1 MYTSYFSRCLL
12 SCQSVNMLHVK
23 PLVPMLSGREDLQV
37 LVSPW
42 FFFYILLY
50 SSPFFFY
57 INLDIFWASFILTEL
72 ALFINL
78 NLNISTFKLTR
89 STRKRFVFANFN
101 WKTQYRTTYFVH
113 HLYSPKLFNF
123 MYRNVLCFTFIVNLI
138 NSYCCLDK

>member
-1 MYTSYFSRCLL
+1 MYRSYFSRCLL
-12 SCQSVNMLHVK
+12 SCLRRHLLSCQSLNMLPVK

-57 INLDIFWASFILTEL
+57 INLDVFEASFILTEL
-72 ALFINL
+72 PLFINNL

-89 STRKRFVFANFN
+89 STQKLFVFANFN
-101 WKTQYRTTYFVH
+101 CKTQYSQFCTPFVQSKIVY
-113 HLYSPKLFNF
+113 LYVQNCTMF
-123 MYRNVLCFTFIVNLI
+123 YY
-138 NSYCCLDK
+138 YC